1 MQAGEHQFHRGDLGH
16 LVHLHRNTS
25 AIVLDGDRAVGMNG
39 DPDVFAVAREMLV
52 NGVVHHFK
60 HAVVQAAFIRVSD
73 VHARAEAD
81 GFKPFQFLNLI
92 GAVSLI

>member
-1 MQAGEHQFHRGDLGH
+1 
-16 LVHLHRNTS
+16 
-25 AIVLDGDRAVGMNG
+25 
-39 DPDVFAVAREMLV
+39 MLV